1 MASPRRHLP
10 SLSTPIIMASIAV
23 PIAVAL
29 LTGWTLIFARNLAEG
44 DDVAQNVWLLVLGVI
59 AFMALMSVMIMFAIF
74 LGREILEVRRQ
85 DSFIDSVTH
94 ELRSPLASL
103 KLGLQTLGREGL
115 PEEKREMMRS
125 MMLDDVDRL
134 SAFVDDILQ
143 ASRLAHVR
151 DKVGMDLG
159 EVPLRE
165 LVEDCV
171 ENVSQRHHLADDA
184 IEVCVPPE
192 LSVVSDRVALTV
204 VVRNLIDNA
213 VKYSDEP
220 VKVIVSASKDRKGVR
235 IDVRDSGIGIAPRDL
250 KRVFHRFY
258 RVSSEGV
265 RQRRGTGLGLFVVSA
280 LVRNLGGKVEAA
292 SEGLGAGTTI
302 RVSLP
307 QTPPGSSH
315 DPQEAA

>member
-29 LTGWTLIFARNLAEG
+29 LTGWTLVFARNLAEG

-59 AFMALMSVMIMFAIF
+59 AFMALMSVMIMFAVF

-159 EVPLRE
+159 AKSEKSPPRFLCISTAILIWITLFLIRGRSE
-165 LVEDCV
+165 STLLICIAHAKWTMFRMFQCSWCLVIDYEC
-171 ENVSQRHHLADDA
+171 
-184 IEVCVPPE
+184 
-192 LSVVSDRVALTV
+192 LSS
-204 VVRNLIDNA
+204 
-213 VKYSDEP
+213 P
-220 VKVIVSASKDRKGVR
+220 
-235 IDVRDSGIGIAPRDL
+235 SGSG
-250 KRVFHRFY
+250 
-258 RVSSEGV
+258 
-265 RQRRGTGLGLFVVSA
+265 
-280 LVRNLGGKVEAA
+280 
-292 SEGLGAGTTI
+292 
-302 RVSLP
+302 
-307 QTPPGSSH
+307 
-315 DPQEAA
+315 

>member
-10 SLSTPIIMASIAV
+10 SLSPPLIMASIAV

-29 LTGWTLIFARNLAEG
+29 LTGWTLVFARNLAEG

-85 DSFIDSVTH
+85 DSFIASVPH

-151 DKVGMDLG
+151 DKV
-159 EVPLRE
+159 
-165 LVEDCV
+165 
-171 ENVSQRHHLADDA
+171 
-184 IEVCVPPE
+184 
-192 LSVVSDRVALTV
+192 VAE
-204 VVRNLIDNA
+204 A
-213 VKYSDEP
+213 K
-220 VKVIVSASKDRKGVR
+220 A
-235 IDVRDSGIGIAPRDL
+235 
-250 KRVFHRFY
+250 
-258 RVSSEGV
+258 EGGN
-265 RQRRGTGLGLFVVSA
+265 RA
-280 LVRNLGGKVEAA
+280 E
-292 SEGLGAGTTI
+292 E
-302 RVSLP
+302 
-307 QTPPGSSH
+307 
-315 DPQEAA
+315 E